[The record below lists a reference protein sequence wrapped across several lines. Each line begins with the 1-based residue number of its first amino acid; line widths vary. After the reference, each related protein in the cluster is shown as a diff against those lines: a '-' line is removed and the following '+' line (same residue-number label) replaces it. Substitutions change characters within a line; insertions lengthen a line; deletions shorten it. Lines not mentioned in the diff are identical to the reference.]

1 MGGGGVTGGSY
12 GRRSKK
18 LSESLQGMEPRPSD
32 LCSHALP
39 LSFRELDVD
48 PEHSSPKFDKHPT
61 HSIPH
66 TVSVFIFG
74 FGATP
79 TQTKSTLVLCV
90 LTKPG
95 EWILYFENL
104 TDINYD
110 FYPF

>member
-1 MGGGGVTGGSY
+1 
-12 GRRSKK
+12 
-18 LSESLQGMEPRPSD
+18 MEPRPSD
-32 LCSHALP
+32 LCSYALP

-48 PEHSSPKFDKHPT
+48 PEHSSPKFVT
-61 HSIPH
+61 SIPH
-66 TVSVFIFG
+66 RVSVFIFG
-74 FGATP
+74 WGATLN
-79 TQTKSTLVLCV
+79 QTKSTLVLCV